1 MQKSL
6 ENKIMMNSKPIYVII
21 PAYNEEETVG
31 EVVEGLKKLD
41 LNLKIIVVD
50 DGSRDKTAE
59 KAREAGAIV
68 VRHSMN
74 LGQWAALK
82 TAFMISS
89 LSGAEIVVTLDADGQ
104 HSPENLFS
112 LIYPVLKEEADL
124 VIGSRFLGQD
134 KPHMDSYRY
143 FGIKFF
149 NKLMKLSTGL
159 ELSDCTSGY
168 KVYRGD
174 LVANL
179 LPMLSENQYG
189 ALEVIIRSSR
199 LSAKICERSIFS
211 IPSNRSTKGNLKYAY
226 NLLRTIFNSA
236 ID

>member
-1 MQKSL
+1 
-6 ENKIMMNSKPIYVII
+6 VII
-21 PAYNEEETVG
+21 AAYNEEETVG
-31 EVVEGLKKLD
+31 EVIEGLKKLD

-50 DGSRDKTAE
+50 DGSRDRTAE
-59 KAREAGAIV
+59 KAREAGALV
-68 VRHSMN
+68 VRHWVN

-82 TAFMISS
+82 TAFTISS
-89 LSGAEIVVTLDADGQ
+89 LEGAEIVVTLDADGQ
-104 HSPENLFS
+104 HSPKDLFS
-112 LIYPVLKEEADL
+112 LITPVLNEEADL

-168 KVYRGD
+168 KVCHGK

-179 LPMLSENQYG
+179 LPMLNENQYG
-189 ALEVIIRSSR
+189 ALEFLIEATRQRARILEKPVM
-199 LSAKICERSIFS
+199 AKHNTVSK
-211 IPSNRSTKGNLKYAY
+211 KGKMKYGY
-226 NLLRTIFNSA
+226 NLFRTIIKYLFA
-236 ID
+236 

>member
-1 MQKSL
+1 
-6 ENKIMMNSKPIYVII
+6 MNSKPIYVII

-31 EVVEGLKKLD
+31 EVVAGLKKLD

-50 DGSRDKTAE
+50 DGSRDETAK
-59 KAREAGAIV
+59 KAREAGALI
-68 VRHSMN
+68 VRHWVN

-82 TAFMISS
+82 TAFTISS
-89 LSGAEIVVTLDADGQ
+89 LEGAEIVVTLDADGQ
-104 HSPENLFS
+104 HSPKDLFS
-112 LIYPVLKEEADL
+112 LINPVLKNKADL

-134 KPHMDSYRY
+134 KPRMNNYRY

-168 KVYRGD
+168 KVYRGN

-179 LPMLSENQYG
+179 LPMLNENQYG
-189 ALEVIIRSSR
+189 ALEGIIRTSR
-199 LSAKICERSIFS
+199 LGAKICERPISS

-226 NLLRTIFNSA
+226 NLLRTIFNST